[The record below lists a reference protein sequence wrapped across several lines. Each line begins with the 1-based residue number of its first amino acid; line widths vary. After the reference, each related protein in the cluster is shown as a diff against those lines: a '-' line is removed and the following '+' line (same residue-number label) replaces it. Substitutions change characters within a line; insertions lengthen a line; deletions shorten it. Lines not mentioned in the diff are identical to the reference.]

1 MARFTFRGICYE
13 TMQLRDVL
21 KPGIKIGAGSFN
33 QDAQGPWS
41 IRMPIEVECATEA
54 PISRVDVD
62 PAPLS
67 DERQIEIPRSSPQ
80 ERGDTSSS
88 SLASSR
94 RRNLPRPAR
103 QRVFSMPHGRA
114 SRHAAMTRGGM
125 CLKVNETY
133 TSQVCSCCAWC
144 QRVGRKVSQDS
155 ETGLGNRTRKQD
167 VESVERCITAT

>member
-1 MARFTFRGICYE
+1 MARFTFRGICYA

-67 DERQIEIPRSSPQ
+67 DERQIEIPRSSTARARRY
-80 ERGDTSSS
+80 ELVVVGIVKASK
-88 SLASSR
+88 LAKTCTAKSV
-94 RRNLPRPAR
+94 LD
-103 QRVFSMPHGRA
+103 A
-114 SRHAAMTRGGM
+114 SWASFKGM
-125 CLKVNETY
+125 L
-133 TSQVCSCCAWC
+133 
-144 QRVGRKVSQDS
+144 R
-155 ETGLGNRTRKQD
+155 
-167 VESVERCITAT
+167 